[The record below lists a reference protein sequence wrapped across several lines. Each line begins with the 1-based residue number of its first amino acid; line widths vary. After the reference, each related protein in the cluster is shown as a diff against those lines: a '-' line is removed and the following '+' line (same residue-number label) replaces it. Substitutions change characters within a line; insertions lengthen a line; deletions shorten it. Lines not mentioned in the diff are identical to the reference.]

1 MYQDWEYNYQETD
14 EYDGQE
20 IQPSQ
25 DMRII
30 NPMTMAAVIPL
41 IIVAGGF
48 LVMRI
53 VAVVAAKQKDIIL
66 APQYEIA
73 HAIKSLK

>member
-30 NPMTMAAVIPL
+30 NPITMMAIIPL
-41 IIVAGGF
+41 IIIAGGF
-48 LVMRI
+48 VVMGIAR
-53 VAVVAAKQKDIIL
+53 AKERDIIL

-73 HAIKSLK
+73 HAIRSLK

>member
-14 EYDGQE
+14 EYEGQE

-25 DMRII
+25 DMGII
-30 NPMTMAAVIPL
+30 NPITMMAIIPL

-48 LVMRI
+48 DLF
-53 VAVVAAKQKDIIL
+53 
-66 APQYEIA
+66 
-73 HAIKSLK
+73 HA

>member
-14 EYDGQE
+14 EYEGQE

-25 DMRII
+25 DMGII
-30 NPMTMAAVIPL
+30 NPMTMMAIIPL
-41 IIVAGGF
+41 IIMAGGF
-48 LVMRI
+48 LVMGIAR
-53 VAVVAAKQKDIIL
+53 AKERDIIL